1 MHCEVI
7 NKIKRM
13 CDEIELSKD
22 CNMYEGYMLYKKL
35 RDVLRN
41 RREMK
46 DENEM
51 LFYLFDAFNK
61 MPAFKNALVNA
72 HRNIKRK
79 QRELDE
85 RKYSPRVRDDLTIA
99 G

>member
-1 MHCEVI
+1 
-7 NKIKRM
+7 
-13 CDEIELSKD
+13 
-22 CNMYEGYMLYKKL
+22 
-35 RDVLRN
+35 
-41 RREMK
+41 
-46 DENEM
+46 
-51 LFYLFDAFNK
+51 